1 MVSQSAARNQKN
13 IWVAAGDGDL
23 ERVQELV
30 GEGIPPNVADE
41 NTYTPM
47 HAAASYAQIPV
58 LEFLLSR
65 GGNVNITDEDGETP
79 LFVVETVEVA
89 RYLVEHGADVNHRN
103 NDGELPTDRLEE
115 DAPEVSEYLRSLGSS
130 VTQDTSNGA
139 TQLVSPSQFATD
151 RAAELLSS
159 ELISQV
165 HEIMERAEREGTD
178 PEEELKKIVGDSLLA
193 SIRAGQGMSGQ
204 DSSSVSN
211 SDSSKRARLDDGP
224 ER

>member
-1 MVSQSAARNQKN
+1 MVSQSTVRNQKN

-23 ERVQELV
+23 GRVQELLD
-30 GEGIPPNVADE
+30 EGMSPNAADE

-89 RYLVEHGADVNHRN
+89 RYLLEHGADMNHRN
-103 NDGELPTDRLEE
+103 NDGELPVDRLEE
-115 DAPEVSEYLRSLGSS
+115 DAPEVSDYLRSRSS
-130 VTQDTSNGA
+130 AVIPDTSSGG
-139 TQLVSPSQFATD
+139 TQPLSPSQFATD
-151 RAAELLSS
+151 QAAEHLSS

-165 HEIMERAEREGTD
+165 QEIMERAEREGVD
-178 PEEELKKIVGDSLLA
+178 PEEELRKVVGDSLLA

-204 DSSSVSN
+204 NDSSAEN
-211 SDSSKRARLDDGP
+211 GDTSKRARLDGSP